1 MLLFVGASLWGNLL
15 TGKGVTTA
23 GEGTVWSGQ
32 MLILPDLSTNLQIQN
47 HYQYEFKFNL
57 AYSRNN

>member
-1 MLLFVGASLWGNLL
+1 MSLFVGASLWGNLL
-15 TGKGVTTA
+15 TGKRVTTA

-32 MLILPDLSTNLQIQN
+32 MLILPDLSTNLQIQS

>member
-23 GEGTVWSGQ
+23 GEGTIWTGQ
-32 MLILPDLSTNLQIQN
+32 ILIPPDLSTNLQIQN
-47 HYQYEFKFNL
+47 YQY
-57 AYSRNN
+57 